1 MSGPEGSGDYPS
13 LDGAMEAIRTSWESE
28 QQLSQAHQ
36 DGDITLGEYREQNR
50 EITQARAYAEK
61 AARGLGATEVDLW
74 GVTLE
79 SKEDESGRQLL
90 FDVLQFEG
98 HPEMGS
104 DEFGQLADQFGLDTL
119 TEERSQEMEQ
129 QSQQWIEEER
139 REAGLQE

>member
-104 DEFGQLADQFGLDTL
+104 DEFGQLADQFGHDTL
-119 TEERSQEMEQ
+119 SYLEK
-129 QSQQWIEEER
+129 I
-139 REAGLQE
+139 